1 MGNVTAY
8 TNQSYVISI
17 AFDEE
22 EYENEKNTHKTDVKN
37 EGTAQLKPK
46 LKSQKS
52 IMANLQ
58 GHEIEVDRSNLKWS
72 K

>member
-22 EYENEKNTHKTDVKN
+22 EYENEKNIKET
-37 EGTAQLKPK
+37 
-46 LKSQKS
+46 
-52 IMANLQ
+52 
-58 GHEIEVDRSNLKWS
+58 IEPVEVV
-72 K
+72 

>member
-22 EYENEKNTHKTDVKN
+22 EYENEKNSKG
-37 EGTAQLKPK
+37 EAEQEIRLSK
-46 LKSQKS
+46 LKSKKS
-52 IMANLQ
+52 IMANLMQ
-58 GHEIEVDRSNLKWS
+58 DEI
-72 K
+72 